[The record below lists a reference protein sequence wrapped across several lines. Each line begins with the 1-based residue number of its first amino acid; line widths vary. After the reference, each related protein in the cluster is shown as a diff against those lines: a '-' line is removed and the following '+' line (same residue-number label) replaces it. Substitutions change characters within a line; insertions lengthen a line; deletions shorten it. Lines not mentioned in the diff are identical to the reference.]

1 MPDERTV
8 KKSLDN
14 TPQIKKKESVTNERR
29 SIGVEKQ
36 SRTGSS
42 VASTPSVQISSHRK
56 PDGHVESVVAYTST
70 HEASP
75 GYFRNPL
82 RDSENVQSLQKPS
95 IVKVERKL
103 EEEEEEVS
111 VKDEENEKEEE
122 EPVEEEWTDND
133 DSFSDSDKEEFD
145 EIDEMMDFPS
155 DNIGLIR
162 QIGQGTFGKV
172 YIVKP
177 NEWLI
182 LLFIYLILRYL
193 KLMLH
198 LFSAMRKSH
207 MLW

>member
-1 MPDERTV
+1 MPDERSYEPV
-8 KKSLDN
+8 KRSLDN
-14 TPQIKKKESVTNERR
+14 TPQIKKKESVINERR
-29 SIGVEKQ
+29 SIGVERQ

-42 VASTPSVQISSHRK
+42 VASTPSVQISSQRK
-56 PDGHVESVVAYTST
+56 SDGHVESVVAYTST

-75 GYFRNPL
+75 GYFKNPL

-103 EEEEEEVS
+103 EEEEEVS
-111 VKDEENEKEEE
+111 IKDEENEKEEE
-122 EPVEEEWTDND
+122 EPVKEEWTDND

-155 DNIGLIR
+155 DNIRLIR
-162 QIGQGTFGKV
+162 LIGQGSFGKV
-172 YIVKP
+172 YIIKP

-182 LLFIYLILRYL
+182 IYLILRYL

-198 LFSAMRKSH
+198 LFSTMRKSH